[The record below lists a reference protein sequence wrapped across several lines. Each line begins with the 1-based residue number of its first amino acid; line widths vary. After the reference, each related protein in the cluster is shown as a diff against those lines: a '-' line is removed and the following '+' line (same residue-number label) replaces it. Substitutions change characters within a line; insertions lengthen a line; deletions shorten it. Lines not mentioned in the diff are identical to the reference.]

1 MKSKILLFSA
11 LWCSMA
17 GLAADYTKTVSPTT
31 GTGIVQ
37 MSELDLSP
45 VTCFDDD
52 GKTLVRANQTT
63 LGAPIVLKSILYES
77 GVGTHAP
84 SKAVIE
90 LNGTTSFY
98 AVMGVNDDADNK
110 ADHGIVDY
118 TIQLVKDN
126 AYETVATGT
135 LTRAD
140 DAVYTAN
147 VNTTGYDYLI
157 LDYAT
162 GDQAW
167 ADHCVWADARFYYS
181 GTAPKIISESD
192 MYLSTDNPNVISLP
206 SIGQNGEEIIPLS
219 SLDITKS
226 TCGWGT
232 VQANK
237 SIDGNALTLKG
248 KTYLSGVG
256 THGPS
261 SIVVKL
267 NGAVNNFH
275 TSLGIDDEVL
285 SAAQASTDQGRIDY
299 SIVLRK
305 QDGSET
311 IVSSGQVNAV
321 DDDVVTVD
329 VDCQGYK
336 YLILTT
342 ENGSDGQNG
351 NDHVDWANAYFEY
364 QEQNSTRPE
373 IVESSVLESTLDC
386 ATTTFSQPGV
396 RYMHKIHSNN
406 PDANF
411 TVSDLPDGLSWN
423 AKRNLVEGIVKE
435 EGNYTYNVT
444 VINGEESTTTPISLT
459 VSSNLQQPTPF
470 MGWLSWNVVQGEIS
484 ESVIRTVADAFISQ
498 GLLDAGYNYL
508 VIDDLWHATS
518 RASDG
523 KPVEDASKFPNGMKV
538 CADYVHSKGLKFGIY
553 SDGGTYTCAGM
564 FGSYNYET
572 IDAKQYAE
580 WGCDL
585 LKYDYCN
592 APSDLA
598 TAKIRY
604 KTMGDALKA
613 SGRDIL
619 FYMCEWGV
627 REPWKWGSETGA
639 SCWRAT
645 YDTRD
650 GWSGY
655 SGGIGMTQSV
665 AGMRDLWPYSGVNR
679 FNDADMMCVGI
690 HGTGKSS
697 SDLVSG
703 TPGMTQDEYRSQFA
717 MWCMWS
723 SPLTLSFDLRKTITD
738 DDLAIMTNTEMIA
751 LDQDRMGQQAE
762 FIEGE
767 DTGCQL
773 YAKDLENGDV
783 AVAVIN
789 MGSSKASYTIDF
801 GKIAALDPEKEYI
814 VRDVQNRADMPNVT
828 DGKMNVTVRT
838 HATVVYRLAAKD
850 NSSSISEVSSGNAG
864 SLSVGVDG
872 DTVKVCLPGA
882 EGSKMRVLLSDIE
895 GRVLANATTDT
906 ASAQFKAPATRG
918 TYVVNAVCGAHS
930 YSHKI
935 IL

>member
-1 MKSKILLFSA
+1 
-11 LWCSMA
+11 
-17 GLAADYTKTVSPTT
+17 
-31 GTGIVQ
+31 
-37 MSELDLSP
+37 MSELDLTP
-45 VTCFDDD
+45 ITCFDDA
-52 GKTLVRANQTT
+52 GKTAVRANQTT
-63 LGAPIVLKSILYES
+63 LGAPIVLKSVLYES

-90 LNGTTSFY
+90 LNGATSFH
-98 AVMGVNDDADNK
+98 AIMGVNDDADNK
-110 ADHGIVDY
+110 TDHGIVDY
-118 TIQLVKDN
+118 TIQLVKDKV
-126 AYETVATGT
+126 YTTVASGT

-140 DAVYTAN
+140 DTVYTADIT
-147 VNTTGYDYLI
+147 TTGYDYLV
-157 LDYAT
+157 LEYAT
-162 GDQAW
+162 GAQAW
-167 ADHCVWADARFYYS
+167 ADHCVWADARFTFT
-181 GTAPKIISESD
+181 GEKPVTVSESD
-192 MYLSTDNPNVISLP
+192 MYVSTDDPNVVSLP
-206 SIGQNGEEIIPLS
+206 TSGQNGEEIVPLS
-219 SLDITKS
+219 SLEIAKS
-226 TCGWGT
+226 DCGWGT
-232 VQANK
+232 IQANK
-237 SIDGNALTLKG
+237 SIDGNAIKLKG

-261 SIVVKL
+261 CIVVKL

-285 SAAQASTDQGRIDY
+285 SYAQSQSSQGRIEY

-305 QDGSET
+305 EDGSEKV
-311 IVSSGQVNAV
+311 VSSGECNAV
-321 DDDVVTVD
+321 DSDVITVD

-336 YLILTT
+336 YLVLTT
-342 ENGSDGQNG
+342 TNGSDGQNG

-364 QEQNSTRPE
+364 KEQNSTRPE
-373 IVESSVLESTLDC
+373 IVESSVLESALNC
-386 ATTTFSQPGV
+386 ATVMFSQPGV
-396 RYMHKIHSNN
+396 RFMHKIHSNN
-406 PDANF
+406 PDATF
-411 TVSDLPDGLSWN
+411 SVSNLPEGLSWN
-423 AKRNLVEGIVKE
+423 EKRNLIEGIVEKE
-435 EGNYTYNVT
+435 GEYTYNVT
-444 VINGEESTTTPISLT
+444 VTNGSEVNDTPISLT

-484 ESVIRTVADAFISQ
+484 ETVIKTVADAFISQ

-508 VIDDLWHATS
+508 VIDDLWHASS
-518 RASDG
+518 RDSEG
-523 KPVEDASKFPNGMKV
+523 NPVEDSSKFPNGMKV
-538 CADYVHSKGLKFGIY
+538 CADYTHSKGLKFGIY

-564 FGSYNYET
+564 FGSYGYET
-572 IDAKQYAE
+572 KDANKYAE
-580 WGCDL
+580 WGVDL

-598 TAKIRY
+598 SAKARY
-604 KTMGDALKA
+604 KAMGDALKA
-613 SGRDIL
+613 TGRDIL

-627 REPWKWGSETGA
+627 REPWKWGPETGA

-650 GWSGY
+650 GWTGT

-723 SPLTLSFDLRKTITD
+723 SPLTLSFDLRKSITE

-751 LDQDRMGQQAE
+751 IDQDRMGQQAE

-789 MGSSKASYTIDF
+789 MGSAQASYTIDF
-801 GKIAALDPEKEYI
+801 SKISALDPTKEY
-814 VRDVQNRADMPNVT
+814 VLRDVQNRADMDDVT
-828 DGKMNVTVRT
+828 DGKMNVTVRK
-838 HATVVYRLAAKD
+838 HATVVYRLALKEK
-850 NSSSISEVSSGNAG
+850 SSIANVTTSK
-864 SLSVGVDG
+864 VGDMVIAYNG
-872 DTVKVCLPGA
+872 DTLTVTLPA
-882 EGSKMRVLLSDIE
+882 SDSQKMRVLLSDLE
-895 GRVLANATTDT
+895 GRVLANATTDAPT
-906 ASAQFKAPATRG
+906 ATIAVPATRG
-918 TYVVNAVCGAHS
+918 TYVVNAICGAHS
-930 YSHKI
+930 YTQKVV
-935 IL
+935 L